1 LKVSVIIPVFNNS
14 KFLTETLNS
23 VQKQTYKNWECLVVD
38 DGSEDESK
46 EIARSFCQDNRFK
59 FLERNQEL
67 PKGANSCR
75 NLGAKIS
82 EGDLFLFLDG
92 DDLLSEECLEHR
104 LKAYSGQDL
113 FIYNSGTFVAD
124 ASVAKEFFPNLNRD
138 LDSKDY
144 LKMFLEYFIPWNI
157 NSTIW
162 KREFFLELGGF
173 DVGLQRFQDVDL
185 HIRALS
191 IPGVKLGFDKSV
203 VLTSF
208 YRRSEFHQKMSVE
221 KRRFLLDQ
229 ALFFISRIK
238 ENLKPENLINLQG
251 LLLYLY
257 FRFEEVFAESHTKA
271 FQQLIAEI
279 KDSQTGKISRE
290 LKYVEHFY
298 TKLIKRP
305 SRLRKVLS
313 YGTLRIYRNRQIK
326 SFLN

>member
-1 LKVSVIIPVFNNS
+1 MKVSVIIPVFNNS
-14 KFLTETLNS
+14 KFLTETLDS
-23 VQKQTYKNWECLVVD
+23 VQNQTYKNWECIVVD

-46 EIARSFCQDNRFK
+46 EIARSFCRNKRFK
-59 FLERNQEL
+59 FLERNPEL

-75 NLGAKIS
+75 NLGAKES

-92 DDLLSEECLEHR
+92 DDLLSAECLEHR
-104 LKAYSGQDL
+104 LKGYSCQDL
-113 FIYNSGTFVAD
+113 VIYNSGTFESD
-124 ASVAKEFFPNLNRD
+124 TSFAKEFFPNLNKN

-162 KREFFLELGGF
+162 KREFFLDLGGF

-191 IPGVKLGFDKSV
+191 RPGIKLGFDKAD
-203 VLTSF
+203 VLSSF
-208 YRRSEFHQKMSVE
+208 YRRSEYHQKMSVE

-229 ALFFISRIK
+229 GLFFIYRIK
-238 ENLKPENLINLQG
+238 ENLRAGDLINLQG

-257 FRFEEVFAESHTKA
+257 FRFEEVFEESDTKA

-279 KDSQTGKISRE
+279 KDTQTGKISRE
-290 LKYVEHFY
+290 LKYVEHLY
-298 TKLIKRP
+298 TKFMNRP

-313 YGTLRIYRNRQIK
+313 YGTYRIYRNRQIK
-326 SFLN
+326 SYLN